1 MTPVTVTVTHS
12 DLVALSLRY
21 SLDVR
26 RGWWVLAVVSVLV
39 GVYFAYQTGV
49 PSTPRAWLI
58 VIAIGLLGA
67 LAAQVG
73 TVVVG
78 LVSVAFLARKI
89 PGVLGA
95 HEYTFTDRGLFERTT
110 ANETLIKWGGV
121 RSVRRH
127 AGLLEIEVS
136 PAAFHL
142 IPRRA
147 FASDN
152 DYIAFCQHAERLR
165 GAVIRQG

>member
-1 MTPVTVTVTHS
+1 MTPVTVTVTQS

-21 SLDVR
+21 SLDIR
-26 RGWWVLAVVSVLV
+26 RGWRVLAVIFVLIV
-39 GVYFAYQTGV
+39 AYLAYRNGV
-49 PSTPRAWLI
+49 PSTPRNWII

-67 LAAQVG
+67 LAAQLG

-78 LVSVAFLARKI
+78 LLSVTFLARKA

-95 HEYTFTDRGLFERTT
+95 HEYTFTDKGLFERTT

-127 AGLLEIEVS
+127 AGLLEIEVG
-136 PAAFHL
+136 PGTFHV

-152 DYIAFCQHAERLR
+152 DYTVFCEHAERLR
-165 GAVIRQG
+165 GAA